1 MVLRIALV
9 SIKPGVGKTTSGLF
23 ICQSLHELGMSPLL
37 VDADKGQSA
46 LEWMEDAEGL
56 DFPVIGQHITT
67 LHRSLP
73 DLEGDREAIVIDV
86 PQLEDHESIAR
97 GALLYADVWVFPI
110 APAGIEV
117 RRTMRKLKTKLKG
130 VKDERERFGL
140 PRDPMVEVVL
150 LNRTNRP
157 YATKSGPDADVRQAL
172 IDPELNMD
180 VLDNQVMFHDDLY
193 RQCYGLPIE
202 TEGTTYPAVT
212 KEILDRWRRYQ
223 DVKGMLT
230 DSGETA

>member
-23 ICQSLHELGMSPLL
+23 ICQSLHELGLSPLL

-56 DFPVIGQHITT
+56 DYPVIGQHITT

-73 DLEGDREAIVIDV
+73 DLEGDRGAVVIDV

-97 GALLYADVWVFPI
+97 GALLYADVWVYPI

-117 RRTMRKLKTKLKG
+117 RRTMRKLKTKVKG
-130 VKDERERFGL
+130 IKDERERFGL
-140 PRDPMVEVVL
+140 SRDPMVEVVL

-157 YATKSGPDADVRQAL
+157 YATKTGPDADVREAL
-172 IDPELNMD
+172 TDAELDMT
-180 VLDNQVMFHDDLY
+180 VLNSQVMFHDDLY

-202 TEGTTYPAVT
+202 TEDTTYPDVT
-212 KEILDRWRRYQ
+212 KEIISMWEAAQ
-223 DVKGMLT
+223 
-230 DSGETA
+230 

>member
-1 MVLRIALV
+1 MIPKIALV
-9 SIKPGVGKTTSGLF
+9 SIKPGVGKTTSAMF
-23 ICQSLHELGMSPLL
+23 ICQSLHELGRPPLL

-73 DLEGDREAIVIDV
+73 DLEGDRGALVVDV

-97 GALLYADVWVFPI
+97 GALLYADVWVFPM

-117 RRTMRKLKTKLKG
+117 RRTTRKMKKKLEAI
-130 VKDERERFGL
+130 KDERERFGL
-140 PRDPMVEVVL
+140 PRDPLVEVVL

-157 YATKSGPDADVRQAL
+157 YATKTGPDADVRDAL
-172 IDPELNMD
+172 TAPELGME
-180 VLDNQVMFHDDLY
+180 VLDAQVVFHDDLY
-193 RQCYGLPIE
+193 RQCYGLEIE
-202 TEGTTYPAVT
+202 TEGTTYPQVT
-212 KEILDRWRRYQ
+212 KEILERWEAA
-223 DVKGMLT
+223 K
-230 DSGETA
+230 

>member
-1 MVLRIALV
+1 MVLKVALI

-23 ICQSLHELGMSPLL
+23 ICQSLHELGKRPLM

-67 LHRSLP
+67 LHRNLP

-117 RRTMRKLKTKLKG
+117 RRTMRKLKKKLDG
-130 VKDERERFGL
+130 IKDERERFGL
-140 PRDPMVEVVL
+140 SRDPLVEVVL

-157 YATKSGPDADVRQAL
+157 YATKTGPDADVRDAL
-172 IDPELNMD
+172 TDPELAMT
-180 VLDNQVMFHDDLY
+180 VLESQVMFHDDLY

-202 TEGTTYPAVT
+202 TDDTTYPAVT
-212 KEILDRWRRYQ
+212 KEIISMWEAA
-223 DVKGMLT
+223 K
-230 DSGETA
+230 

>member
-1 MVLRIALV
+1 MIPKIALV
-9 SIKPGVGKTTSGLF
+9 SIKPGVGKTTSAMF
-23 ICQSLHELGMSPLL
+23 ICQSLHEAGRPPLL

-73 DLEGDREAIVIDV
+73 DLEGDRGALVVDV

-97 GALLYADVWVFPI
+97 GALLYADVWVFPM

-117 RRTMRKLKTKLKG
+117 RRTTRKMKKKLEAI
-130 VKDERERFGL
+130 KDERERFGL
-140 PRDPMVEVVL
+140 PRDPLVEVVL

-157 YATKSGPDADVRQAL
+157 YATKTGPDADVRDAL
-172 IDPELNMD
+172 TAPELGME
-180 VLDNQVMFHDDLY
+180 VLDAQVVFHDDLY
-193 RQCYGLPIE
+193 RQCYGLEIE
-202 TEGTTYPAVT
+202 TEGTTYPQVT
-212 KEILDRWRRYQ
+212 KEILERWEAA
-223 DVKGMLT
+223 K
-230 DSGETA
+230 

>member
-1 MVLRIALV
+1 MVLKMALV
-9 SIKPGVGKTTSGLF
+9 SIKPGVGKTTSALF
-23 ICQSLHELGMSPLL
+23 ICQSLHELGKSPLL

-56 DFPVIGQHITT
+56 DFPVVGQHITT
-67 LHRSLP
+67 LHRNLP
-73 DLEGDREAIVIDV
+73 DLEGDRGAVVIDV

-117 RRTMRKLKTKLKG
+117 RRTTRKLKKKLEG
-130 VKDERERFGL
+130 IKDERERFGL
-140 PRDPMVEVVL
+140 PRDPAVEVVL

-157 YATKSGPDADVRQAL
+157 YATKTGPDADVRDAL
-172 IDPELNMD
+172 MDGELSMS
-180 VLDNQVMFHDDLY
+180 VLDSQVVFHDDLY
-193 RQCYGLPIE
+193 RQCYGLPVE

-212 KEILDRWRRYQ
+212 KEILSRWEAAQ
-223 DVKGMLT
+223 
-230 DSGETA
+230 